1 MQNTM
6 HSGVRGQQRGVP
18 PIIVDL
24 LIQFGTREHDARGGE
39 ILYFNKRSK
48 KKVETYVGG
57 LLGKLNEHMDAYAVI
72 ASGKLVTVGNRYK
85 SCLLYTSPSPRDG
98 LLSRMPSSA

>member
-1 MQNTM
+1 MKSTM
-6 HSGVRGQQRGVP
+6 HSDIRQQQRGVP

-24 LIQFGTREHDARGGE
+24 LIKFGNREHDARGGE
-39 ILYFNKRSK
+39 VLYFDKRSK

-57 LLGKLNEHMDAYAVI
+57 LFGKLNEHMDAYAVI

-85 SCLLYTSPSPRDG
+85 RINHS
-98 LLSRMPSSA
+98 